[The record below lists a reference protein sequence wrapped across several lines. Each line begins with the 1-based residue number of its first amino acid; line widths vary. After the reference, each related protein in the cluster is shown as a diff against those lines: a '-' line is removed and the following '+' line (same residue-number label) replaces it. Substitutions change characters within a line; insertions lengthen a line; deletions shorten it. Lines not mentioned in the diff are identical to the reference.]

1 MPFYHLSV
9 CAIDCTAGKC
19 PDSWATKDGLAIN
32 RRSVCRRSA
41 TSRGRKSKP
50 VTPSWIHSGMPP
62 KAAVTTGFFAKN
74 ASRIT
79 SGAFSY
85 QKVRETP
92 SRLRKT
98 SRIAAQTAPSSP
110 RPLKRYRGWAGLRN
124 SFNKTSPGC
133 DALFFGFLHFMI
145 FTSFR
150 AFLAIFWA
158 ILALLCA
165 AALPSHI
172 ALLPFFRLD

>member
-19 PDSWATKDGLAIN
+19 PDSWATKDGSAIN
-32 RRSVCRRSA
+32 RRSVCCRSA
-41 TSRGRKSKP
+41 TSWGRKSKP

-133 DALFFGFLHFMI
+133 DALFSVFSIIMKLSRLPGHFL
-145 FTSFR
+145 
-150 AFLAIFWA
+150 A